1 MSIYLADTAAQN
13 ALSLSGYA
21 PVYQA
26 AATAYNYPANVLA
39 AQGFVESSY
48 NPNAYNPSGATGIAQ
63 FMPST
68 AAQYGVNPA
77 NPVSSIYGQ
86 AQYDANLLAQNG
98 GNMSAALEQYSGN
111 TPGYANQVLGVA
123 GQTSTGNTP
132 GYANQ
137 VLGVAGQTSTNQPQ
151 YLYQLMNNAQGVNT
165 APSSIMG
172 VVQNAQGINGTGGV
186 TGTALASGNAFNTCQ
201 NQNCG
206 YSPSCWWDYF
216 ICIMQ
221 QDALTAFLVIV
232 ALLLVIFGVY
242 KMVSGNGSKVVPVPV

>member
-21 PVYQA
+21 PIYQA
-26 AATAYNYPANVLA
+26 AAKAYGLPANILA

-48 NPNAYNPSGATGIAQ
+48 KPNAISSTGAQGIAQ
-63 FMPST
+63 FEPQT
-68 AAQYGVNPA
+68 AQQYGVNVASPS
-77 NPVSSIYGQ
+77 SSIYGQ

-98 GNMSAALEQYSGN
+98 GNLSAALESYS
-111 TPGYANQVLGVA
+111 
-123 GQTSTGNTP
+123 GNTP

-151 YLYQLMNNAQGVNT
+151 YLYQLMNNARGVNT

-172 VVQNAQGINGTGGV
+172 AVQNAQGINGTGGV

-206 YSPSCWWDYF
+206 YSPSCWWNYF

-221 QDALTAFLVIV
+221 QDALTAFLVIL

>member
-111 TPGYANQVLGVA
+111 TPGYANNVLGVA
-123 GQTSTGNTP
+123 GVSAPASTSTSSPYQQIINNATGAFSVIPAGAPVPTGYSAMGNTKAS
-132 GYANQ
+132 YTNAVNQ
-137 VLGVAGQTSTNQPQ
+137 QAA
-151 YLYQLMNNAQGVNT
+151 NAQ
-165 APSSIMG
+165 
-172 VVQNAQGINGTGGV
+172 
-186 TGTALASGNAFNTCQ
+186 AS
-201 NQNCG
+201 CG
-206 YSPSCWWDYF
+206 FSPSCWGNYF
-216 ICIMQ
+216 MTALKT
-221 QDALTAFLVIV
+221 DALSIFLFFFAI
-232 ALLLVIFGVY
+232 LLVGFGIY
-242 KMVSGNGSKVVPVPV
+242 KLSGAKAPSVVPVPV

>member
-1 MSIYLADTAAQN
+1 MGIYLADTAAQN

-26 AATAYNYPANVLA
+26 AASAYGFPANVLA

-98 GNMSAALEQYSGN
+98 GNLSAALEQYSGN
-111 TPGYANQVLGVA
+111 TPGYANRVLGIA
-123 GQTSTGNTP
+123 GGTQR
-132 GYANQ
+132 A
-137 VLGVAGQTSTNQPQ
+137 QPQ
-151 YLYQLMNNAQGVNT
+151 YLYQLMNQGNGVNT
-165 APSSIMG
+165 AQSPLIQAANNTQG
-172 VVQNAQGINGTGGV
+172 VNAAYGV
-186 TGTALASGNAFNTCQ
+186 TGTNGNAPMSYLNPGCSTKS
-201 NQNCG
+201 CG
-206 YSPSCWWDYF
+206 FSPSCWVSYF
-216 ICIMQ
+216 SCVIK
-221 QDALTAFLVIV
+221 QDALTIFLLFFAI
-232 ALLLVIFGVY
+232 LLVGFGIY
-242 KMVSGNGSKVVPVPV
+242 KLSGTKAPSVVPVPL

>member
-26 AATAYNYPANVLA
+26 AASAYGLPANVLA

-68 AAQYGVNPA
+68 AAQYGVNPS

-98 GNMSAALEQYSGN
+98 GNLSAALESYS
-111 TPGYANQVLGVA
+111 
-123 GQTSTGNTP
+123 GNTP

-172 VVQNAQGINGTGGV
+172 AVQNAQGINGTGGV

>member
-1 MSIYLADTAAQN
+1 MGIYLADTAAQN

-26 AATAYNYPANVLA
+26 AASAYGLPANVLA

-68 AAQYGVNPA
+68 AAQYGVNPS

-98 GNMSAALEQYSGN
+98 GNLSAALESYS
-111 TPGYANQVLGVA
+111 
-123 GQTSTGNTP
+123 GNTP

-172 VVQNAQGINGTGGV
+172 AVQNAQGINGTGGV